1 MNLKRMYRILTLTID
16 IQNVSKVTAHFI
28 SNGIVRV
35 WSLIHIGID
44 VKTDKQTD
52 SQIIKRS

>member
-1 MNLKRMYRILTLTID
+1 MYRILTLTID

-35 WSLIHIGID
+35 
-44 VKTDKQTD
+44 
-52 SQIIKRS
+52 